1 MFGSSHNWH
10 RIDDVHR
17 IELMRNVIA
26 PRLSNDTQED

>member
-17 IELMRNVIA
+17 IELMRNVI
-26 PRLSNDTQED
+26 PWHQRNDRQGI